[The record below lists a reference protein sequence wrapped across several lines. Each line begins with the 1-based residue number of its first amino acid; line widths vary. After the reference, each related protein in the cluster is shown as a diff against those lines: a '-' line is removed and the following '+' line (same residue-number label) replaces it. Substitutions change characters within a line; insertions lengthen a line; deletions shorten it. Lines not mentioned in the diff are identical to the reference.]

1 MKKIMML
8 AMAICIVFIQGCEG
22 PMGPQGPQGQD
33 GGLIASS
40 AFELG
45 NVNFTQGN
53 NYQVRE
59 DFGFEILPYD
69 VVLVYILWETEE
81 GKDVWRLLPQSAF
94 FQMGEL
100 QYNFDYTDENVRIF
114 LDGNIDFAT
123 LEDSWLRD
131 QVFRIVVVPA
141 DNVGRLDYS
150 DYDGVTKMLGIEEED
165 FQRR

>member
-8 AMAICIVFIQGCEG
+8 AMAIGIVLIQGCEG

-45 NVNFTQGN
+45 NVNFTEGN